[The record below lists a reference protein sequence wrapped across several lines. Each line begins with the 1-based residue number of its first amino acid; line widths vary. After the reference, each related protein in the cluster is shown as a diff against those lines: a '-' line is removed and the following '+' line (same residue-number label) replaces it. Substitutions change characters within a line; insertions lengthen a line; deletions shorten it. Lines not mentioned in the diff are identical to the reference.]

1 MPYLRLFTA
10 LLLTVP
16 LWSQRQVP
24 IDNEHVRVLV
34 VTERPGR
41 KGPLHEHPMNR
52 VMIYLDAG
60 HQKLTYEDGRV
71 EDIQAKAGEV
81 RWSSAGGKHTSESFG
96 TPYRL
101 VEIELKGTGHNTQP
115 PVLDPVKIA
124 PKLYS
129 IVLDNPQ
136 VRVIRARVPAKT
148 EIPLHEHG
156 FNRVIVSVT
165 DRQMRV
171 TPENGTPSESTAK
184 AGDVQWAGTARHS
197 EENLGDSPFEVLAVE
212 LK

>member
-10 LLLTVP
+10 LLLAVP

-34 VTERPGR
+34 VSERPGR
-41 KGPLHEHPMNR
+41 KGPLHEHTMNR

-71 EDIQAKAGEV
+71 EEIQAKAGEV
-81 RWSSAGGKHTSESFG
+81 RWSPAGGKHTSESFG

-115 PVLDPVKIA
+115 PALDPVKVA

-129 IVLDNPQ
+129 VVLDNPQ
-136 VRVIRARVPAKT
+136 VRVIRARVPGKT
-148 EIPLHEHG
+148 KIPLHEHG

-165 DRQMRV
+165 DRHMRV
-171 TPENGTPSESTAK
+171 TPENGTPSESTVK
-184 AGDVQWAGTARHS
+184 EGDVQWAGTARHS
-197 EENLGDSPFEVLAVE
+197 EENLGNSSFEVLAVE